1 MAQRVEGW
9 QYTQPL
15 KMLAKYGFS
24 PSVYQDDGADEL
36 VIHYVDP
43 GYGGLMITIEAN
55 GRLSMYFF
63 HIEINTGSH
72 TYRKFDGWTPDAFDL
87 ASIWLEDMREHRANR
102 AHRRADEVHQ
112 KQLQEKSQPPPP
124 PEDNFSALL
133 TTFKDKYGLEPS
145 VTTHAND
152 DKHIHYDGPK
162 EKQLHMTLRTDDT
175 GAIFFI
181 GGDEYESSS
190 YEFTN
195 GFRGRTFAEF
205 HSRLEAMHKLQDGTH
220 KASGPE
226 LPQPPT
232 MDFSDALRALKKG
245 REVSRLVWGRGT
257 ATVIRLQFT
266 DDHSKMTE
274 PYLYLTSKPF
284 KDMVP
289 WTPNPIDLMATD
301 WVFYGTE
308 ETGRGT
314 GRDST
319 GVTQRQYDE
328 ADGFARDLN
337 TMREG
342 PLR

>member
-1 MAQRVEGW
+1 
-9 QYTQPL
+9 
-15 KMLAKYGFS
+15 
-24 PSVYQDDGADEL
+24 
-36 VIHYVDP
+36 
-43 GYGGLMITIEAN
+43 
-55 GRLSMYFF
+55 MYFF
-63 HIEINTGSH
+63 HSSVGGQTPYN
-72 TYRKFDGWTPDAFDL
+72 KFEGWTKEAYEHAGECLSIMRDAR
-87 ASIWLEDMREHRANR
+87 INRENHVSRMS
-102 AHRRADEVHQ
+102 
-112 KQLQEKSQPPPP
+112 LQEKLQP
-124 PEDNFSALL
+124 
-133 TTFKDKYGLEPS
+133 
-145 VTTHAND
+145 
-152 DKHIHYDGPK
+152 
-162 EKQLHMTLRTDDT
+162 
-175 GAIFFI
+175 
-181 GGDEYESSS
+181 
-190 YEFTN
+190 
-195 GFRGRTFAEF
+195 
-205 HSRLEAMHKLQDGTH
+205 
-220 KASGPE
+220 
-226 LPQPPT
+226 PQPPT